1 MTSLSM
7 SVLSCTT
14 GGRTARIMSVDRHAG
29 SAARSHGG
37 AGRRQ
42 GLRLR
47 RTQRQTYPREV
58 TVNTATDSIAVTLLF
73 PHSLTSFYPTSLT
86 PATGLLNLLLWKHMI
101 FFIPLLVFILS
112 FFPTSQK
119 LILKVATFFNYYRK
133 LLKSLSNSNL
143 LKDYF
148 LDSFHLPRK

>member
-1 MTSLSM
+1 MPSVSM

-47 RTQRQTYPREV
+47 RTQRQAYPREV

-73 PHSLTSFYPTSLT
+73 PHSLTSFYPTSLLT
-86 PATGLLNLLLWKHMI
+86 PATGLLNLLLW
-101 FFIPLLVFILS
+101 
-112 FFPTSQK
+112 
-119 LILKVATFFNYYRK
+119 
-133 LLKSLSNSNL
+133 
-143 LKDYF
+143 
-148 LDSFHLPRK
+148 

>member
-1 MTSLSM
+1 MTTLSI
-7 SVLSCTT
+7 SVVSCIT
-14 GGRTARIMSVDRHAG
+14 GSRTARLMPVDRHAG

-58 TVNTATDSIAVTLLF
+58 TVNTATDSIPVTLLF

-86 PATGLLNLLLWKHMI
+86 PATGLLNLLLWEHLI
-101 FFIPLLVFILS
+101 FFIPLLDFILS
-112 FFPTSQK
+112 FFSNFTKVNSKGCNFFQLLQK
-119 LILKVATFFNYYRK
+119 AFKKFIQF
-133 LLKSLSNSNL
+133 
-143 LKDYF
+143 
-148 LDSFHLPRK
+148 